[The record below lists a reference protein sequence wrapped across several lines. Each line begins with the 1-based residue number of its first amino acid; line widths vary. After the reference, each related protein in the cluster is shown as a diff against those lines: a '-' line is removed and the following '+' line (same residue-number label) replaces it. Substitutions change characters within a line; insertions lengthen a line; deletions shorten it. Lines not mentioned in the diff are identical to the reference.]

1 MPKGK
6 IIEIIT
12 KMLLT
17 LCAERSSELWE
28 GIAAASTARWTS
40 SSALQFTPL
49 QLRFTRF
56 SSL

>member
-17 LCAERSSELWE
+17 LCAERMKLWE
-28 GIAAASTARWTS
+28 GAATTTASF
-40 SSALQFTPL
+40 SSAPSCITP
-49 QLRFTRF
+49 RHTSMHF
-56 SSL
+56 SSV

>member
-28 GIAAASTARWTS
+28 GIASTARWTS
-40 SSALQFTPL
+40 SSTLQFTPL